1 MRFSLSNAP
10 AACYNALI
18 LSCADA
24 QIENSRQQNDSRWSM
39 MKFRYKR
46 KDRKVLWSRRLWS
59 EYRIYGRSRSR
70 TSSSRIFWSM
80 YHERRRN
87 ALHRRAKRLPKLR
100 RFFKSLHLFWSP
112 IRRQS
117 VGGSSQWTADRWLLT
132 FAPIDGF
139 YEKMTKSLK
148 ESRFLI
154 GFSISKN
161 LQSFDEKVIIGLRE
175 VRPAVAAEFS
185 TYRGNTLC
193 RSRSMRF
200 QSR

>member
-18 LSCADA
+18 LSCADT
-24 QIENSRQQNDSRWSM
+24 QIENSRQQNGSRWSM
-39 MKFRYKR
+39 H
-46 KDRKVLWSRRLWS
+46 
-59 EYRIYGRSRSR
+59 
-70 TSSSRIFWSM
+70 
-80 YHERRRN
+80 HERRRN

-100 RFFKSLHLFWSP
+100 RFFKSLHLFGFP

-161 LQSFDEKVIIGLRE
+161 LQSFDEKVIIGLRK